1 MVNFMLFPYLKP
13 RSCQADLP
21 AESTTAVP
29 LDRVGEVNGKL
40 RHFRTFPP
48 QPNCPQILL
57 DIVGALVVFLAA
69 CSRDADYKQ
78 VDFSKKTEVLR
89 TEEANSG
96 RQALRVAV
104 AAMVSPK
111 ETFIYYRE
119 LIDYIGAKLDH
130 DVVLVQ
136 RKTYGEVNDL
146 LTREHI
152 DLAFICTG
160 PFVTGSEKFG
170 FEAIATPVIR
180 GQPVYQSYLIVHRNS
195 PFQRLEDLK
204 GRDFAFTDPDSNTGA
219 MVPRYWLKRMN
230 VKPESFF
237 RTVIYTYSHDNAIM
251 AVAKKLVDAAAVDGH
266 LWEYYQL
273 RNDFYSCKTRV
284 IKKSEPF
291 GSPPLVVSKAMDT
304 RLKSDLVHSVLTMH
318 EDPEGLR
325 ILTELMIDRFET
337 PRAEWY
343 APVKTM
349 LDRLSQDDVEGGDVS
364 NKP

>member
-1 MVNFMLFPYLKP
+1 MKRAFSQQFIWRK
-13 RSCQADLP
+13 
-21 AESTTAVP
+21 
-29 LDRVGEVNGKL
+29 
-40 RHFRTFPP
+40 
-48 QPNCPQILL
+48 ILL
-57 DIVGALVVFLAA
+57 PITGGLVVFLAA

-78 VDFSKKTEVLR
+78 VDFSQKTEALR
-89 TEEANSG
+89 TEGVNSG
-96 RQALRVAV
+96 RQTLRVAV

-119 LIDYIGAKLDH
+119 LIDYIGAKLDR
-130 DVVLVQ
+130 DTVLVQ

-146 LTREHI
+146 LTRENI

-160 PFVTGSEKFG
+160 PFVTGNEKFG

-180 GQPVYQSYLIVHRNS
+180 GQPVYQSYLIVHRDS
-195 PFQRLEDLK
+195 PFHALEDLK

-219 MVPRYWLKRMN
+219 MVPRYWLKQMG
-230 VKPESFF
+230 VKPENFF

-273 RNDFYSCKTRV
+273 RNDFYSGKTRV

-291 GSPPLVVSKAMDT
+291 GSPPLVISNALDPG
-304 RLKSDLVHSVLTMH
+304 LKSALVHIVLTMH

-325 ILTELMIDRFET
+325 ILTGLMIDRFET
-337 PRAEWY
+337 PKAEWY

-349 LDRLSQDDVEGGDVS
+349 MDRLSQDDVEGGDVS
-364 NKP
+364 KKP

>member
-1 MVNFMLFPYLKP
+1 MK
-13 RSCQADLP
+13 QAF
-21 AESTTAVP
+21 S
-29 LDRVGEVNGKL
+29 
-40 RHFRTFPP
+40 P
-48 QPNCPQILL
+48 QSIWRKIRLL
-57 DIVGALVVFLAA
+57 ITGGLVVFLAA

-78 VDFSKKTEVLR
+78 VDFSQKTDALR
-89 TEEANSG
+89 SEGVNSG
-96 RQALRVAV
+96 RQTLRVAV

-119 LIDYIGAKLDH
+119 LIDYIGAKLDR

-146 LTREHI
+146 LSREHI
-152 DLAFICTG
+152 DLAFVCTG

-180 GQPVYQSYLIVHRNS
+180 GQPVYQSYLIVHRDS
-195 PFQRLEDLK
+195 PFHALEDLK

-219 MVPRYWLKRMN
+219 MVPRYWLKQMG
-230 VKPESFF
+230 VKPENFF

-266 LWEYYQL
+266 LWEYYKL
-273 RNDFYSCKTRV
+273 RNDFYSGKTRV

-291 GSPPLVVSKAMDT
+291 GSPPLVVSNALDP
-304 RLKSDLVHSVLTMH
+304 RLKSALVHIVLTMH

-325 ILTELMIDRFET
+325 ILSELMIDRFET
-337 PRAEWY
+337 PKAEWY

-349 LDRLSQDDVEGGDVS
+349 MDRLSQDDVEGGDVS
-364 NKP
+364 KKP

>member
-1 MVNFMLFPYLKP
+1 MN
-13 RSCQADLP
+13 QAF
-21 AESTTAVP
+21 S
-29 LDRVGEVNGKL
+29 
-40 RHFRTFPP
+40 P
-48 QPNCPQILL
+48 QSIWRRILL
-57 DIVGALVVFLAA
+57 LITGGLVVFLAA
-69 CSRDADYKQ
+69 CSRDTDYKQ
-78 VDFSKKTEVLR
+78 VDFSQKTEALR
-89 TEEANSG
+89 SEGVNSD
-96 RQALRVAV
+96 RQTLRVAV

-119 LIDYIGAKLDH
+119 LIDYIGAKLDR

-146 LTREHI
+146 LFREHI
-152 DLAFICTG
+152 DLAFVCTG
-160 PFVTGSEKFG
+160 PFVTGSEKYG

-180 GQPVYQSYLIVHRNS
+180 GQPVYQSYLIVHRDS
-195 PFQRLEDLK
+195 SFHALEDLR

-219 MVPRYWLKRMN
+219 MVPRYWLKQMG
-230 VKPESFF
+230 VKPETFF

-273 RNDFYSCKTRV
+273 RNDFYSGKTHV

-291 GSPPLVVSKAMDT
+291 GSPPLVISNAMDPG
-304 RLKSDLVHSVLTMH
+304 LKLALVHIVLTMH

-325 ILTELMIDRFET
+325 ILSGLMIDRFET

-349 LDRLSQDDVEGGDVS
+349 MDRLSQDDAKGGDGA

>member
-1 MVNFMLFPYLKP
+1 MKRAF
-13 RSCQADLP
+13 S
-21 AESTTAVP
+21 
-29 LDRVGEVNGKL
+29 
-40 RHFRTFPP
+40 P
-48 QPNCPQILL
+48 QSIWRNILL
-57 DIVGALVVFLAA
+57 LITGGLLVFLAA
-69 CSRDADYKQ
+69 CSRDTDYKQ
-78 VDFSKKTEVLR
+78 VDFSQKTEALR
-89 TEEANSG
+89 SEGVNSD
-96 RQALRVAV
+96 RQTLRVAV

-119 LIDYIGAKLDH
+119 LIDYIGAKLDR

-146 LTREHI
+146 LFREHI
-152 DLAFICTG
+152 DLAFVCTG
-160 PFVTGSEKFG
+160 PFVTGSEKYG

-180 GQPVYQSYLIVHRNS
+180 GQPVYQSYLIVHRDS
-195 PFQRLEDLK
+195 SFHALEDLR

-219 MVPRYWLKRMN
+219 MVPRYWLKQMD

-237 RTVIYTYSHDNAIM
+237 RTVTYTYSHDNAIM
-251 AVAKKLVDAAAVDGH
+251 AVAKKLVDASAVDGH

-273 RNDFYSCKTRV
+273 RNDFYSGKTRV

-291 GSPPLVVSKAMDT
+291 GSPPLVVSNAMDPG
-304 RLKSDLVHSVLTMH
+304 LKSALVHVVLTMH

-325 ILTELMIDRFET
+325 ILSELMIDRFEA

-349 LDRLSQDDVEGGDVS
+349 MDRLSQDDAKGGDVS
-364 NKP
+364 KKP

>member
-1 MVNFMLFPYLKP
+1 MK
-13 RSCQADLP
+13 QAF
-21 AESTTAVP
+21 S
-29 LDRVGEVNGKL
+29 
-40 RHFRTFPP
+40 P
-48 QPNCPQILL
+48 QSIWRKILL
-57 DIVGALVVFLAA
+57 LITGGLVVFLAA

-78 VDFSKKTEVLR
+78 VDFSQKTEALR
-89 TEEANSG
+89 TEGVNSG
-96 RQALRVAV
+96 RQTLRVAV

-119 LIDYIGAKLDH
+119 LIDYIGAKLDR

-160 PFVTGSEKFG
+160 PFVTGNEKFG

-180 GQPVYQSYLIVHRNS
+180 GQPVYQSYLIVHRDS
-195 PFQRLEDLK
+195 PFHALEDLK

-219 MVPRYWLKRMN
+219 MVPRYWLKQMD
-230 VKPESFF
+230 VKPETFF

-273 RNDFYSCKTRV
+273 RNDFYSGKTRV

-291 GSPPLVVSKAMDT
+291 GSPPLVVSNAMDPG
-304 RLKSDLVHSVLTMH
+304 LKSALVHIVLTMH

-325 ILTELMIDRFET
+325 ILSGLMIDRFEA

-349 LDRLSQDDVEGGDVS
+349 LDRLSQDDAKGGDVS
-364 NKP
+364 KKP

>member
-1 MVNFMLFPYLKP
+1 MK
-13 RSCQADLP
+13 QA
-21 AESTTAVP
+21 
-29 LDRVGEVNGKL
+29 
-40 RHFRTFPP
+40 FPP
-48 QPNCPQILL
+48 QSIWRKILL
-57 DIVGALVVFLAA
+57 LITGGLVVFPAA

-78 VDFSKKTEVLR
+78 VDFSQKTEALL
-89 TEEANSG
+89 TEGVNSG
-96 RQALRVAV
+96 RQTLRVAV

-119 LIDYIGAKLDH
+119 LVDYIGAKLDR

-160 PFVTGSEKFG
+160 PFVTGNEKFG

-180 GQPVYQSYLIVHRNS
+180 GQPVYQSYLIVHRDS
-195 PFQRLEDLK
+195 PFHALEDLK

-219 MVPRYWLKRMN
+219 MVPRYWLKQMD

-273 RNDFYSCKTRV
+273 RNDFYSGKTHV
-284 IKKSEPF
+284 IKKSELF
-291 GSPPLVVSKAMDT
+291 GSPPLVVSKAMDPG
-304 RLKSDLVHSVLTMH
+304 LKSALVHIVLTMH

-325 ILTELMIDRFET
+325 ILSGLMIDRFET
-337 PRAEWY
+337 PKAEWY

-349 LDRLSQDDVEGGDVS
+349 MDRLSQVDAKGGDGA

>member
-1 MVNFMLFPYLKP
+1 MKRAFSPQSIYRNF
-13 RSCQADLP
+13 
-21 AESTTAVP
+21 
-29 LDRVGEVNGKL
+29 
-40 RHFRTFPP
+40 
-48 QPNCPQILL
+48 LL
-57 DIVGALVVFLAA
+57 LIAGVLLVFLAA

-78 VDFSKKTEVLR
+78 VDFSKKTEALR
-89 TEEANSG
+89 TEGVNSG
-96 RQALRVAV
+96 RQTLRVAV
-104 AAMVSPK
+104 AAMISPK

-119 LIDYIGAKLDH
+119 LIDYIGVKLDR

-146 LTREHI
+146 LSRKHI

-160 PFVTGSEKFG
+160 PYVTGNEKFG

-180 GQPVYQSYLIVHRNS
+180 GQPVYQSYLIVHRDS
-195 PFQRLEDLK
+195 PFQTLEDLK

-219 MVPRYWLKRMN
+219 TVPRYWLKQMGA
-230 VKPESFF
+230 KPESFF
-237 RTVIYTYSHDNAIM
+237 RTITYTYSHDNAIM
-251 AVAKKLVDAAAVDGH
+251 AVAKKLVDGAAVDGH

-273 RNDFYSCKTRV
+273 RNTFYSDKTRV

-291 GSPPLVVSKAMDT
+291 GSPPLVVSNALDPG
-304 RLKSDLVHSVLTMH
+304 LKSALVHIVLTMH

-325 ILTELMIDRFET
+325 ILSGLMIDRFET
-337 PRAEWY
+337 PRAAWY

-349 LDRLSQDDVEGGDVS
+349 MDRLSQDDAKGGDGS

>member
-1 MVNFMLFPYLKP
+1 MNAGMKPSFPLQRNHLSVTLLSAFWMLVSFT
-13 RSCQADLP
+13 S
-21 AESTTAVP
+21 
-29 LDRVGEVNGKL
+29 
-40 RHFRTFPP
+40 
-48 QPNCPQILL
+48 
-57 DIVGALVVFLAA
+57 
-69 CSRDADYKQ
+69 CSRDTDYKQ
-78 VDFSKKTEVLR
+78 VDFSQKTEALR
-89 TEEANSG
+89 TEGVNSG
-96 RQALRVAV
+96 RQTLRVAV

-119 LIDYIGAKLDH
+119 LIDYIGAKLDR

-160 PFVTGSEKFG
+160 PFVTGNEKFG

-180 GQPVYQSYLIVHRNS
+180 GQPVYQSYLIVHRDS
-195 PFQRLEDLK
+195 PFHALEDLK

-219 MVPRYWLKRMN
+219 MVPRYWLKQMG
-230 VKPESFF
+230 VKPETFF

-273 RNDFYSCKTRV
+273 RNDFYSGKTHV

-291 GSPPLVVSKAMDT
+291 GSPPLVISNAMDPG
-304 RLKSDLVHSVLTMH
+304 LKSTLVHVVLTMH

-325 ILTELMIDRFET
+325 ILTGLLIDRFEA

-349 LDRLSQDDVEGGDVS
+349 LDRLSQDDTEGGDVS
-364 NKP
+364 KKP

>member
-1 MVNFMLFPYLKP
+1 MK
-13 RSCQADLP
+13 QALSP
-21 AESTTAVP
+21 KFIWE
-29 LDRVGEVNGKL
+29 K
-40 RHFRTFPP
+40 
-48 QPNCPQILL
+48 ILL
-57 DIVGALVVFLAA
+57 LITGGLVVFLAA
-69 CSRDADYKQ
+69 CSRDTDYKQ
-78 VDFSKKTEVLR
+78 VDFSQKTEALR
-89 TEEANSG
+89 TEGVNSG
-96 RQALRVAV
+96 RQTLRVAV

-119 LIDYIGAKLDH
+119 LIDYIGAKLDR

-160 PFVTGSEKFG
+160 PFVTGNEKFG

-180 GQPVYQSYLIVHRNS
+180 GQPVYQSYLIVHRDS
-195 PFQRLEDLK
+195 PFQTLEDLK

-219 MVPRYWLKRMN
+219 MVPRYWLKQMD

-237 RTVIYTYSHDNAIM
+237 RAFIYTYSHDNAIM
-251 AVAKKLVDAAAVDGH
+251 AVSKKLVDAAAVDGH

-273 RNDFYSCKTRV
+273 RNDFYSGKTRV
-284 IKKSEPF
+284 IKKSEAF
-291 GSPPLVVSKAMDT
+291 GSPPIVVSKAMAPG
-304 RLKSDLVHSVLTMH
+304 LKSTLVHIVLSMH

-325 ILTELMIDRFET
+325 ILSELMIDRFET
-337 PRAEWY
+337 PKAEWY

-349 LDRLSQDDVEGGDVS
+349 MDLLSQDDAKGGDGA

>member
-1 MVNFMLFPYLKP
+1 MK
-13 RSCQADLP
+13 QALSP
-21 AESTTAVP
+21 KFIWE
-29 LDRVGEVNGKL
+29 K
-40 RHFRTFPP
+40 
-48 QPNCPQILL
+48 ILL
-57 DIVGALVVFLAA
+57 LITGGLVVFLAA
-69 CSRDADYKQ
+69 CSRDTDYKQ
-78 VDFSKKTEVLR
+78 VDFSQKTEALR
-89 TEEANSG
+89 TEGVNSG
-96 RQALRVAV
+96 RQTLRVAV

-119 LIDYIGAKLDH
+119 LIDYIGTKLDH

-160 PFVTGSEKFG
+160 PFVTGNEKFG

-180 GQPVYQSYLIVHRNS
+180 GQPVYQSYLIVHRDS
-195 PFQRLEDLK
+195 PFQTLEDLK

-219 MVPRYWLKRMN
+219 MVPRYWLKQMD

-237 RTVIYTYSHDNAIM
+237 RAFIYTYSHDNAIM
-251 AVAKKLVDAAAVDGH
+251 AVSKKLVDAAAVDGH

-273 RNDFYSCKTRV
+273 RNDFYSGKTRV
-284 IKKSEPF
+284 IKKSEAF
-291 GSPPLVVSKAMDT
+291 GSPPIVVSKAMAPG
-304 RLKSDLVHSVLTMH
+304 LKSTLVHIVLSMH

-325 ILTELMIDRFET
+325 ILSELMIDRFET
-337 PRAEWY
+337 PKAEWY

-349 LDRLSQDDVEGGDVS
+349 MDLLSQDDAKGGDGA